1 MTDDPTNRIGRP
13 SGGGA
18 GSDDALTQRAY
29 QQNPSATP
37 PTSKIRSSNG
47 PGQVSPQAWSQ
58 ATGEPGYYRE
68 SGGYYP
74 EAQQPS
80 WDAAPDVYSASQP
93 DAGELSRKARFRSA
107 PTYLVAAAAV
117 AVLTAGGGLAYTLTS
132 SDHPAP
138 AHPSVQPAPQQS
150 NDAPPA
156 LQAPPPAQDQPPAP
170 APDAP
175 ISAPDNSS
183 GSAPNVVP
191 APALAPAPVVVPA
204 PAPQQQTDPDP
215 PLPNNQQQP
224 DPNQFPN
231 NQQFPNDQQHPGHH
245 HPPNNQQNQNQQN
258 QNPQNPQNPQHQ
270 NQQNQQNQNQNQN
283 QNQQNQQQN
292 QNQNPKQNQQN
303 QQPQNQQQ
311 KPESANDTLCHP
323 KPPPC

>member
-1 MTDDPTNRIGRP
+1 MTDGPTNRIGQP
-13 SGGGA
+13 PGGWA
-18 GSDDALTQRAY
+18 GSDDAPTQRAY
-29 QQNPSATP
+29 QQSPSATP
-37 PTSKIRSSNG
+37 PTSKIRGSNG
-47 PGQVSPQAWSQ
+47 PAQVSPQAWSQ

-80 WDAAPDVYSASQP
+80 WDAAPDVYSAPQP
-93 DAGELSRKARFRSA
+93 DAGELSRKAWFRSA
-107 PTYLVAAAAV
+107 PTYLLAAAAV

-132 SDHPAP
+132 SNHPAP
-138 AHPSVQPAPQQS
+138 AHPAVQPAPQQS

-156 LQAPPPAQDQPPAP
+156 PQAPPPAQDQPPAP

-204 PAPQQQTDPDP
+204 PAPQQQTDPNP
-215 PLPNNQQQP
+215 PLPDNQQQP

-258 QNPQNPQNPQHQ
+258 QNQQNQNQQNQNQQNQNQQNQQNP
-270 NQQNQQNQNQNQN
+270 QQNQQNQNQNQ
-283 QNQQNQQQN
+283 QNQQ
-292 QNQNPKQNQQN
+292 
-303 QQPQNQQQ
+303 QQQ

-323 KPPPC
+323 KAPPC